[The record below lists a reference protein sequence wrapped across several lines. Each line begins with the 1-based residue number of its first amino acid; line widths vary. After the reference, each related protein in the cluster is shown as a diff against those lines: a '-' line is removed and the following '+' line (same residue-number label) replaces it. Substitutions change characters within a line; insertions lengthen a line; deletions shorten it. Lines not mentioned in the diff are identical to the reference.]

1 MARVTEP
8 VKGTHSGVRISG
20 RRMRADGSADTDA
33 LRITPE
39 RGALVNGVL
48 YSKAAIEVTP
58 DAEGRFEV
66 TLPPSSALGPYTVQ
80 VDGGPPLRLVVPDGV
95 TQATF
100 ERCVVDG

>member
-8 VKGTHSGVRISG
+8 VKGTHAGVRISG

-58 DAEGRFEV
+58 RKQVEYPASLLGGQ
-66 TLPPSSALGPYTVQ
+66 LGPYNN
-80 VDGGPPLRLVVPDGV
+80 G
-95 TQATF
+95 A
-100 ERCVVDG
+100 